1 MDAIRNCFGG
11 GRSRAH
17 LLPVHDA
24 DADPSDTES
33 DNAQDPLLPKRS
45 GGSGGGSNRWLSHL
59 ESGVEHAATREP
71 PPGRFNR
78 KRGGRRGSGRVV
90 DISSSES
97 NGEGPHTNAN
107 QSGSNARGGHIDR
120 NGGSNPYEHVDEKTA
135 IDKLVDMFAALSKGK
150 LPTQDQFTRMLQ
162 VLLSSDVL
170 RTSPTTMAAAASI
183 YGTGPNSRRGQK
195 VIEDARNLVQAM
207 LQFTMEKNDDNKFQ
221 DLICNL
227 QFIEVP
233 SEVPSVPRPPKP
245 KVNVKVDVSG
255 AAESSKDALHK
266 GEQGVEEVRNQIP
279 TSEELSNDLAILS
292 HALRTLL
299 TSLLTSSVFR
309 FLLAD
314 ILGIFRDVI
323 AHGATDIEAAARGVE
338 HAAESVE
345 EKAKGV
351 DTKQLV
357 DEVFD
362 GMKERKGK
370 GVEGKP
376 EMRDTSKG
384 VMKKVSEGVKGL
396 EDMTGEIVDE
406 WREVG
411 KDAKDTMK
419 KDFVERMQQVLIQA
433 QSDPASQNALRAILI
448 LVRKY
453 ADKISEL
460 GETVVET
467 AEEVAGDVED
477 AALKGVPSASIHL
490 EFQPESATR
499 KGTDGRANGN
509 AAAAR
514 PITTTDY
521 VGPYPPPTTLY
532 PPVPGGSKEGKG
544 AGGDEPFKNV
554 LLDLKAILE
563 RVGQNRSLD
572 DLLVKFGNVVK
583 DLDRLPVDIG
593 KVVEEEAAKSLAEKQ
608 FDQDLEKSGDL
619 GRKEDNAKWEA
630 KAFDER
636 GVEGTVTSST
646 SDASI
651 ETIRPST
658 SNRGAGAGEGGAGG
672 KGGKKKKKKGKHSKA
687 GSASADVEAIPVSI
701 EVSRESETLQAEV
714 EEESDSGEDVRR
726 SGLDAPQEST
736 RADEDK
742 LPEGRQPNVI
752 RVYFARLGRYLD
764 RALEDPAWVTSK
776 RGQGEMEKLFEDGV
790 ELVNVV
796 GEVVTEATPE
806 SMVAE
811 GIDAL
816 STKAGRTEEEKEKG
830 LKDETVELRR
840 RFRTHAKEFL
850 DELGTY
856 VDAVERDRSTMKLVH
871 AFEDLSSSVSDL
883 FSGSPSS
890 TPSSTSRKKR
900 RATMLPRRILSTSI
914 QWTEWLAWGLP
925 KLMRVLGP
933 LLVSHSHLIPI
944 PSLEVKSESGG
955 WEAGLYA
962 LFVKGNVMR
971 DSRNIS
977 IARKLWDERRLLV
990 DDDGIPPK
998 GGVESTLVPDE
1009 VVVREWTEVRVDM
1022 AEYNESQLGS
1032 KHHHPPPVQSQPPEP
1047 RVETTSRVR
1056 IHIDGVRAKIEG
1068 LGYYFRYGG
1077 EDSWFGYED
1086 EGVLNVD
1093 VGMGRGGTH
1102 GGFGCDVEIEINTG
1116 ADRGRPHSRSNSTG
1130 QRRDHRRSRSP
1141 SPEVPLVGEGAE
1153 GEGEIASVPGFI
1165 VQDTDVDVDSQTKVS
1180 DDFTVGREGGEEEE
1194 DNDDEPANIDIQHA
1208 LAPKDGSS
1216 AVGEERTRFTAL
1228 STSTPF
1234 TALSDQVNAKADSV
1248 DLDPLFQV
1256 VDVKIHLS
1264 GVDVQL
1270 EQSRHWILNKL
1281 FVQPLAGTTVSELVK
1296 YSLHQKAKDLLEN
1309 LAVGLKR
1316 VSVDAEA
1323 HKQARREEKRRRR
1336 AKDRR
1341 EWVGKVVR
1349 EGWYDEDELR
1359 QLVQM
1364 IEEAE
1369 DGDDEDTFVGFL
1381 GDWLSAVIQSGPRI
1395 LDGKRSAAAGEEDE
1409 PESRATTHS
1418 SVEATKRGIIY
1429 HQTTS
1434 PASPT
1439 KETPK
1444 TPLMVLNKRTGDL
1457 EAVPSPSAS
1466 QSKEDQQE
1474 EREEGTSDLTVA
1486 VGVGAQLFSDRPVP
1500 YYGARN
1506 DQVDDLGTEGQNLL
1520 DEVRGAA
1527 VDVASEAIETSV
1539 KASTRWTQ
1547 KTKDEEGGGGWYSG
1561 AFDL

>member
-1 MDAIRNCFGG
+1 MDTIRNCFGG
-11 GRSRAH
+11 GRNRAP

-24 DADPSDTES
+24 DADSNDTES
-33 DNAQDPLLPKRS
+33 DNDPLLPKRS
-45 GGSGGGSNRWLSHL
+45 GGSSGGGSSRWLSHPG
-59 ESGVEHAATREP
+59 SGVEYAATREP
-71 PPGRFNR
+71 PPSRFNR
-78 KRGGRRGSGRVV
+78 KCGGRRGSGRVAE
-90 DISSSES
+90 ISSSES
-97 NGEGPHTNAN
+97 NGEGPHINAN
-107 QSGSNARGGHIDR
+107 QSGSNARGGHINR
-120 NGGSNPYEHVDEKTA
+120 NGGGNPYKHVDEKTV

-150 LPTQDQFTRMLQ
+150 LPTRDQFTRMLQ

-170 RTSPTTMAAAASI
+170 RSSPTTMAVAGI
-183 YGTGPNSRRGQK
+183 YGTGPSSRRGQK

-227 QFIEVP
+227 QFVEVP

-255 AAESSKDALHK
+255 AAESSKGALHK
-266 GEQGVEEVRNQIP
+266 GEQGVEEVKDQK
-279 TSEELSNDLAILS
+279 ELSNDLAILS

-314 ILGIFRDVI
+314 ILEIFRDVI
-323 AHGATDIEAAARGVE
+323 AHGATDIEAAAISVE

-345 EKAKGV
+345 EKVEGV

-362 GMKERKGK
+362 GMKGRKGK
-370 GVEGKP
+370 GVEGSEP
-376 EMRDTSKG
+376 EMRDTTKG

-396 EDMTGEIVDE
+396 GEKAGEKMDE

-419 KDFVERMQQVLIQA
+419 RDFVERMQQVLIQV
-433 QSDPASQNALRAILI
+433 QSDAASQNALRAVLI

-453 ADKISEL
+453 ADRISEL

-467 AEEVAGDVED
+467 AEEVIGDVED

-490 EFQPESATR
+490 EFQPESANR
-499 KGTDGRANGN
+499 KGTEGRANGDG
-509 AAAAR
+509 AAAR

-521 VGPYPPPTTLY
+521 VGPYPPPKNLY
-532 PPVPGGSKEGKG
+532 PPVPGGFKGGKEV
-544 AGGDEPFKNV
+544 GGDEPFKKV

-572 DLLVKFGNVVK
+572 SLLVKFGNVVK

-593 KVVEEEAAKSLAEKQ
+593 KVVEDEAAKSLAEKQ
-608 FDQDLEKSGDL
+608 FDQDLEKAGDP
-619 GRKEDNAKWEA
+619 GRKEDDMKGKSNASEEQGLEET
-630 KAFDER
+630 F
-636 GVEGTVTSST
+636 TPSPSN
-646 SDASI
+646 ASI

-658 SNRGAGAGEGGAGG
+658 SNRGAGAGEGTGAGG
-672 KGGKKKKKKGKHSKA
+672 KRGKKKKKGKYSKA
-687 GSASADVEAIPVSI
+687 GSASVDVEAIPVSI
-701 EVSRESETLQAEV
+701 EVPGESEAPQAEV

-726 SGLDAPQEST
+726 GGRDAPQEST
-736 RADEDK
+736 RAEEDK
-742 LPEGRQPNVI
+742 LSQGRQPNVI

-796 GEVVTEATPE
+796 GEVVTEATSE
-806 SMVAE
+806 SMV
-811 GIDAL
+811 DAL
-816 STKAGRTEEEKEKG
+816 SAKAGRTEKEKEKG

-871 AFEDLSSSVSDL
+871 AFEDLSSSVADL
-883 FSGSPSS
+883 FSGGPSS
-890 TPSSTSRKKR
+890 TPSTTSRKKR
-900 RATMLPRRILSTSI
+900 HATMLPRRILSTSI

-971 DSRNIS
+971 DSRNVS

-998 GGVESTLVPDE
+998 GGIESTLVPDE

-1032 KHHHPPPVQSQPPEP
+1032 KHHPPPVQSQLPEP
-1047 RVETTSRVR
+1047 RVETTSRVK

-1093 VGMGRGGTH
+1093 VGMGRGGKH

-1116 ADRGRPHSRSNSTG
+1116 ADRGRPDSRSNSTV
-1130 QRRDHRRSRSP
+1130 QRRSRSP
-1141 SPEVPLVGEGAE
+1141 SPEVPLVGEGVE
-1153 GEGEIASVPGFI
+1153 GEGELASVPGI
-1165 VQDTDVDVDSQTKVS
+1165 LVQDTDVDVESQTKVS
-1180 DDFTVGREGGEEEE
+1180 DDLTVGREGGEEDE
-1194 DNDDEPANIDIQHA
+1194 DSDEPANIDIQHA

-1216 AVGEERTRFTAL
+1216 AIGEERTRFAAL

-1234 TALSDQVNAKADSV
+1234 TALSDQVNAEADSV

-1256 VDVKIHLS
+1256 VDVKVHLS

-1281 FVQPLAGTTVSELVK
+1281 FIQPLAGPTVSELVK

-1309 LAVGLKR
+1309 LAVGLRR

-1323 HKQARREEKRRRR
+1323 HKQARKEEKRRRR

-1341 EWVGKVVR
+1341 EWVDKVVR
-1349 EGWYDEDELR
+1349 EGWYNEEELR

-1364 IEEAE
+1364 IEAAE
-1369 DGDDEDTFVGFL
+1369 DDDDEDTFVGFL
-1381 GDWLSAVIQSGPRI
+1381 GDWLSAIIQSGPRI
-1395 LDGKRSAAAGEEDE
+1395 LDGKRSAATGEDDE
-1409 PESRATTHS
+1409 PESGVKTHS

-1434 PASPT
+1434 LASPT

-1466 QSKEDQQE
+1466 QNKEDQQQ

-1486 VGVGAQLFSDRPVP
+1486 VGVVGAQLFSDRPVP

-1506 DQVDDLGTEGQNLL
+1506 DQVDDLRPEGQKLL

-1527 VDVASEAIETSV
+1527 VDVASEAIGTSV